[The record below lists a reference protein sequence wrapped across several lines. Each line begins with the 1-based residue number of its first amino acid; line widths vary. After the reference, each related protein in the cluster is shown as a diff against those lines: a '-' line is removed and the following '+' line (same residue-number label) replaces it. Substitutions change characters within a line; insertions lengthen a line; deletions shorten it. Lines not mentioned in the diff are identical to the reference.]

1 MPAKICKP
9 KPTLVVCATCAHF
22 RRHYIKMGRRYDP
35 IHSGHCVYP
44 RGKLRYEE
52 TPACRHYKEKTGS

>member
-1 MPAKICKP
+1 MDK
-9 KPTLVVCATCAHF
+9 TCATCAHF
-22 RRHYIKMGRRYDP
+22 RRHYIKMGYRYNP

-52 TPACRHYKEKTGS
+52 TPACKHYKEKAGG